1 VSIHSFRLPR
11 IQSDAY
17 FGGQR
22 RRSALPWTADR
33 AIAALLGLEREVAD
47 GKEGWRRHLSRCV
60 LLCPARRGRR
70 LRPEG
75 DDEGA
80 AAAAPA
86 GRRG

>member
-1 VSIHSFRLPR
+1 M
-11 IQSDAY
+11 
-17 FGGQR
+17 
-22 RRSALPWTADR
+22 
-33 AIAALLGLEREVAD
+33 LGLEREVAD